1 MHPKCTWLHFS
12 FLFFFF
18 AFANYDNSFICHT
31 AEPDVKAVSPTV
43 VALLAEGGAYQSNFG
58 ESDVQVKTRNSRNS
72 NYWNW
77 IEAL

>member
-1 MHPKCTWLHFS
+1 MHLLTFFSS
-12 FLFFFF
+12 FLFFCLCQLRH
-18 AFANYDNSFICHT
+18 FIHLSHCR
-31 AEPDVKAVSPTV
+31 ARPTV
-43 VALLAEGGAYQSNFG
+43 VALLAEGGAYQSSFG